1 MSGQRPAVESDRRA
15 LEALIAHELAGTPYA
30 DVPAYFLRL
39 ALEGRTADARAI
51 VFEQDADVVG
61 CAIFGEVAGSVGT
74 GRVHFIAATAAGRVA
89 EVDAKLCQ
97 AVVRDLADHG
107 ARLVVAELADD
118 AALANFRA
126 LLTASAFVEVGRVES
141 YYRDGVALVILA
153 KPTSAI
159 SHQR

>member
-15 LEALIAHELAGTPYA
+15 LEALIAHELAGTAYA

-39 ALEGRTADARAI
+39 ALEGRTAEARVI
-51 VFEQDADVVG
+51 VFEQDAGVVG

-97 AVVRDLADHG
+97 AAVRDLADHG

-118 AALANFRA
+118 AALAAYGA
-126 LLTASAFVEVGRVES
+126 LLRTCGFSEAGRVDD
-141 YYRDGVALVILA
+141 YYHDGVALVILA
-153 KPTSAI
+153 MPT
-159 SHQR
+159 